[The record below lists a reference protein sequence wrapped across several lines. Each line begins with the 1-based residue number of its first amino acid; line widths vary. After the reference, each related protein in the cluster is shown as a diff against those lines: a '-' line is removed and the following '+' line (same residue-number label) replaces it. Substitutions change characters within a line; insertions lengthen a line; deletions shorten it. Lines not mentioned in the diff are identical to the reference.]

1 MYMRNFLHLVV
12 FSILALGLTNCAS
25 KKKSE
30 TGDGLSILQPDD
42 GSAQTNA
49 DGVTEEGNV
58 MDATNVT
65 DKGLN
70 LNVTG
75 SDTGA
80 IAGLYTINFEYDKS
94 RLTDEAKSLLAS
106 NVDWVKSNPSKIIQL
121 EGHCDERG
129 STEYNLALGDRRAR
143 SVKDYL
149 TSLGVDAN
157 QLVVISYGKEKPL
170 TYGDSES
177 AHNKNRRVNFLPI
190 DQ

>member
-1 MYMRNFLHLVV
+1 MYMRNFFHLVV
-12 FSILALGLTNCAS
+12 FCVLALGLTNCAS
-25 KKKSE
+25 KKKSSS
-30 TGDGLSILQPDD
+30 GDGLSILQPDE
-42 GSAQTNA
+42 GSAEG
-49 DGVTEEGNV
+49 GVTQDGNV

-80 IAGLYTINFEYDKS
+80 IAGLYTINFDYDKAN
-94 RLTDEAKSLLAS
+94 LTDEAKSLLAS
-106 NVDWVKSNPSKIIQL
+106 NVDWIKSNPSKIVQL

-170 TYGDSES
+170 TYGESDSD
-177 AHNKNRRVNFLPI
+177 HNKNRRVNFLPI